1 VRGEAPGLVRELSDA
16 AMFGIA
22 RTRCAV
28 GHASDMGENDLREVF
43 LPHGVVDVKVA
54 ARGDDWSGLK
64 CVRHT
69 EKRGM

>member
-1 VRGEAPGLVRELSDA
+1 
-16 AMFGIA
+16 MFGIA
-22 RTRCAV
+22 RTRRAV